1 MILQG
6 TYSKRQKPPCG
17 LIRKGLCVFL
27 YQLYSVNYPSLR
39 DNNILRR
46 VLVNE
51 VMFWAENLKKR
62 FVERVAEKDD
72 AEHPAAVGAEM
83 VDESAGEHHNV
94 WHAYMILNVLSP
106 IKSVCPV

>member
-6 TYSKRQKPPCG
+6 TYSKRQNPPCG

-39 DNNILRR
+39 DNNTLRR

-62 FVERVAEKDD
+62 FVEKMAEKDD
-72 AEHPAAVGAEM
+72 AEHSAAVGAEM
-83 VDESAGEHHNV
+83 EDESAGEHHNV
-94 WHAYMILNVLSP
+94 
-106 IKSVCPV
+106 